1 MSDLKELYQETVI
14 DHNRSP
20 RNFREL
26 EGATCSLEGYNP
38 LCGDR
43 VILAVKLEDGVIA
56 DIGFQGAGCA
66 ISKASASMMTE
77 SVKGKTQEEADEL
90 FKAFHQ
96 MITRSPEGEDHD
108 PEMLGDLEALSGV
121 AEYPTRIKCV
131 MLGWH
136 TLRGAL
142 RGQRETVA
150 TEK

>member
-1 MSDLKELYQETVI
+1 MSDLRELYQETVM
-14 DHNRSP
+14 DHNQSP

-56 DIGFQGAGCA
+56 DIGFQGVGCA

-90 FKAFHQ
+90 FEAFHQ
-96 MITRSPEGEDHD
+96 MITRPHEGGHD
-108 PEMLGDLEALSGV
+108 PEKLGDLEALSGV
-121 AEYPTRIKCV
+121 AEYPTRVKCV

-142 RGQRETVA
+142 RGQHKTVA

>member
-1 MSDLKELYQETVI
+1 MSDLRELYQETVM

-20 RNFREL
+20 RNFRKL

-66 ISKASASMMTE
+66 ISRASASMMTE
-77 SVKGKTQEEADEL
+77 SVKGKTREEAQEL
-90 FKAFHQ
+90 FEAFHR
-96 MITRSPEGEDHD
+96 MITRSPEGDYD
-108 PEMLGDLEALSGV
+108 PEKLGDLEVLSGV
-121 AEYPTRIKCV
+121 AQYPVRVKCV

-142 RGQRETVA
+142 RGQHETA
-150 TEK
+150 STEK